1 MATNQTANYQ
11 LNQWEPTDQVLRTD
25 FNADN
30 AKLDAALAEKA
41 EVETVSALQ
50 TAVASK
56 AEQTALAALAA
67 RVTALEARP
76 YIVTGTYTGDGTA
89 SQFIFL
95 GFTPKALLV
104 VGAWSAMSRDNS
116 YYGGFALEGKPAGG
130 RDGNETGG
138 KIFDGGFMVFYAVGG
153 GEYITSKE
161 AKRQNY
167 YIGVVE
173 NVERWCQKHG

>member
-30 AKLDAALAEKA
+30 AKLDAALANKA
-41 EVETVSALQ
+41 ETETVSALQ
-50 TAVASK
+50 TVVAAK
-56 AEQTALAALAA
+56 AEQAALSALAA

-89 SQFIFL
+89 SRFISL

-104 VGAWSAMSRDNS
+104 FRQEGYPADAYTDNL
-116 YYGGFALEGKPAGG
+116 YGGMALPDTPVRVLVSPNYYVPVLSIAE
-130 RDGNETGG
+130 
-138 KIFDGGFMVFYAVGG
+138 GGFQV
-153 GEYITSKE
+153 
-161 AKRQNY
+161 Y
-167 YIGVVE
+167 YDSGDDVRSNQEDVVYHYMA
-173 NVERWCQKHG
+173 WK